1 MQRKACFII
10 LFSPEDS
17 NIKLLLTTLEKS
29 KWSITQPKVSKSP
42 DSIPWL
48 GAPLLLQQDG
58 ATAAS
63 RKDSPSAQ
71 PPLARGRDPITN
83 LKTWGQSWHPLRD
96 SQRWRGRAGEEDC
109 ADGWAG
115 LLCLYSWSQRAVKP
129 LLRGKARHFCTRYSF
144 LNCQAPGRGFKH
156 SRVHLRQHLGRPHP
170 MCGGGKTNS
179 AKI

>member
-1 MQRKACFII
+1 MVYYPPNPKYPSHRIQY
-10 LFSPEDS
+10 LGWG
-17 NIKLLLTTLEKS
+17 LLCSCSRTGP
-29 KWSITQPKVSKSP
+29 Q
-42 DSIPWL
+42 
-48 GAPLLLQQDG
+48 LLPG
-58 ATAAS
+58 
-63 RKDSPSAQ
+63 SAH

-109 ADGWAG
+109 ANGWAG